1 MALGAIVKSVGGK
14 LAKQQVKKVA
24 KDKLMG
30 RKKKPTASKKTAENM
45 VTSTATEKGKP
56 SKKRNLFPKAKLP
69 PKDPQKLQAVQA
81 EIDAKETDT
90 RMVKISK
97 DVTAIAEV
105 MKSGLV
111 LKDKAAQKERKAAE
125 KDKRAAQES
134 KTEKPKKPKK
144 ESGGFAEKIPGV
156 GLLSG
161 IFGFITKF
169 LYGVVILKLIEL
181 APKLKGLLGILK
193 GVGSGVFKFLTDFG
207 GKLLNLLT
215 SAVDFGYKLVDG
227 AEKIVGKIF
236 GEEGA
241 EKFRTFIE
249 NFTTLINSFLVF
261 QLIKDKVFGA
271 IIRNIKNAFK
281 FAKNIIK
288 TAGKIAAKL
297 FPNLAKGAGK
307 IFQAG
312 KGLVSKGIAKVGGFA
327 AKIFGKA
334 AGVISPAFK
343 GAKPFLSKF
352 FGKVPIVGPLVITIV
367 SLLSGEPASQAIFK
381 GLGAA
386 LGGALGTFIPI
397 PILGTLIGETIGV
410 FVGDLLYT
418 LLMGGGISEVGQKL
432 KDTFMTIFKGGK
444 AVVDWVGGGIKAFVN
459 NVLKT
464 DAINVKEGFGVRS
477 TLTKGIKLFGLYN
490 FFESLGFTGG
500 KDGQV
505 DKFPNLLNILNPFK
519 FYPLLFKSFFGKR
532 DESEE
537 SVGSSTAT
545 ISDEDDTITTTISG
559 SIGSQETFGG
569 KGGST
574 YKSKAGKDAEAV
586 ASETTYESG
595 EGNATIIPVP
605 IQQTKTVSTGGGRR
619 RGGGVR
625 TKTVVI
631 DDSELAMYAG
641 K

>member
-45 VTSTATEKGKP
+45 VTSTATEKGKSP
-56 SKKRNLFPKAKLP
+56 KKRNLFPKAKLP

-81 EIDAKETDT
+81 EIDAKETDK

-97 DVTAIAEV
+97 DVTAIAEA
-105 MKSGLV
+105 MKGGLV

-125 KDKRAAQES
+125 KDKRAAQEA
-134 KTEKPKKPKK
+134 KTEKPDKPKK
-144 ESGGFAEKIPGV
+144 KGGGMPKFKVRGA
-156 GLLSG
+156 GLLDG

-169 LYGVVILKLIEL
+169 LYGIVIMKLIEFL
-181 APKLKGLLGILK
+181 PKLMKLMPLLKAVGGFIK
-193 GVGSGVFKFLTDFG
+193 NVFGVAGF
-207 GKLLNLLT
+207 LLNGLA
-215 SAVDFGYKLVDG
+215 SFVDFGYKLVDG
-227 AEKIVGKIF
+227 AERIVGKIF

-241 EKFRTFIE
+241 KKFKTFIQ
-249 NFTTLINSFLVF
+249 NIVNLVNAFLVWKIIGKKIF
-261 QLIKDKVFGA
+261 TSVIK
-271 IIRNIKNAFK
+271 NIKNAFK
-281 FAKNIIK
+281 LVKGFIRRGAQLV
-288 TAGKIAAKL
+288 TKL
-297 FPNLAKGAGK
+297 FPQLGKVGSKLITGAKG
-307 IFQAG
+307 
-312 KGLVSKGIAKVGGFA
+312 LLSKGASKVGGFA

-367 SLLSGEPASQAIFK
+367 SLLSGEPATQAIFK

-386 LGGALGTFIPI
+386 VGGLLGSFIPI
-397 PILGTLIGETIGV
+397 PIIGTLIGETIGV
-410 FVGDLLYT
+410 FVGDLLYAG
-418 LLMGGGISEVGQKL
+418 LFEGGIGKVFEKL
-432 KDTFMTIFKGGK
+432 KDTFTTLFKGGK
-444 AVVDWVGGGIKAFVN
+444 IVADWVGGGIKAFIN

-505 DKFPNLLNILNPFK
+505 DKFPNLLNILNPLK

-545 ISDEDDTITTTISG
+545 VSDEDDTITTTISG

-605 IQQTKTVSTGGGRR
+605 IQQTKTVSTGGGGR
-619 RGGGVR
+619 RGSGAR
-625 TKTVVI
+625 RKTVVI